1 MEEGIPDEGK
11 NAWNTRDLE
20 LKNRKRA
27 SGYESFKAY
36 LEDLDQ

>member
-1 MEEGIPDEGK
+1 VEEGIPDEGK
-11 NAWNTRDLE
+11 NAWNRRDLE